1 MANKQD
7 FINKLRAQEGVWKMQ
22 LAEFQIQA
30 DNEDE
35 MSRDA
40 YYNMIKNLK
49 KILGDFDKKVD
60 ELKKANKSS
69 YEKVSREMEDVLES
83 TVHAFGEFTER
94 FKSNLQE

>member
-1 MANKQD
+1 MTDKQD
-7 FINKLRAQEGVWKMQ
+7 YINKLNAQMGVWKIQ

-30 DNEDE
+30 DSEDE
-35 MSRDA
+35 MSREA

-49 KILGDFDKKVD
+49 RILGDFERKLD
-60 ELKKANKSS
+60 ELKEAEKAS